1 MNIFAPQLKPKK
13 VNPFKKAFLHL
24 DGDSFFAAC
33 EVALNPSLRGKPV
46 VTGLERGIASAMT
59 YEAKAKGITRGMR
72 LFEMKKICP
81 EVIILPSD
89 YETYSIFSERM
100 YNIVRRYA
108 PNVEEY
114 SIDECFA
121 DISEEVERIY
131 LKGGGLKEVTALAQ
145 AIKDDLTQE
154 LGMTFSVGVGSTKVI
169 AKIGSKLNKPNGLT
183 VIAPDQVKNCIANI
197 PINKI
202 WGIGAST
209 SVTLSKKGIR
219 SALDFAERPEWWV
232 REQVSKPYVAIWN
245 ELNGVSVMDIKKSDD
260 HVYKSMS
267 KTRTFTPATDD
278 KYYVFSELSKNIEGV
293 CLRARKAGL
302 LTPRVSYFIKTSDF
316 RYQGMEISLEKYVNT
331 PEVII
336 EAVKKTFD
344 SVFRPGTKYRASGIT
359 ISGLVE
365 DRGVQ
370 PDLFNYSP
378 KRDALF
384 EVYRKV
390 DDITREYGRQTV
402 FLASSLKAMQ
412 REDDDERLSKR
423 NSLICKNN
431 RMLAI
436 PFMGE
441 VR

>member
-1 MNIFAPQLKPKK
+1 MNIFAPQLKKD
-13 VNPFKKAFLHL
+13 NPFKKAFLHL

-59 YEAKAKGITRGMR
+59 YEAKALGITRGMR
-72 LFEMKKICP
+72 LFEMKKMCP
-81 EVIILPSD
+81 KVVILPSD

-100 YNIVRRYA
+100 YSIVRRYA
-108 PNVEEY
+108 PKVEEY

-121 DISEEVERIY
+121 DLTEEVGRIY
-131 LKGGGLKEVTALAQ
+131 AKGGGIKEVTALAQ
-145 AIKDDLTQE
+145 AIKDDLTRE
-154 LGMTFSVGVGSTKVI
+154 LGITFSVGIGPTKVL
-169 AKIGSKLNKPNGLT
+169 AKVGSKLNKPNGLS
-183 VIAPDQVKNCIANI
+183 VIAPADIKARLSKI
-197 PINKI
+197 PIDKI

-209 SVTLSKKGIR
+209 SVFLFKKGVR
-219 SALDFAERPEWWV
+219 TALDFTERPEWWV
-232 REQVSKPYVAIWN
+232 RENVSKPYVAIWS
-245 ELNGVSVMDIKKSDD
+245 ELSGVSVLDISHPED
-260 HVYKSMS
+260 HIYKSMS

-278 KYYVFSELSKNIEGV
+278 KSYVFSELSKNIEGV

-302 LTPRVSYFIKTSDF
+302 LTPRISYFIKTSDF
-316 RYQGMEISLEKYVNT
+316 CYQGMEISLEKYVNT

-336 EAVKKTFD
+336 ESVKKTFD
-344 SVFRPGTKYRASGIT
+344 AVFRPHTKYRASGIT

-365 DRGVQ
+365 DRGTQ
-370 PDLFNYSP
+370 PDLFNPTP

-384 EVYRKV
+384 EVYKKV

-412 REDDDERLSKR
+412 REDGDDRLHKR